1 MRKARKLRAV
11 AVRKRVAITKA
22 LGAVGEVGD
31 GEPVITSERIIE
43 FPKPPAA
50 NDVVSERVIFDIGG
64 DRFAIKWSAEIE
76 PLPPAGPKAIERKQ
90 RLKLGRSPQ
99 LGVKIRQQRMTFG
112 PPNDSLS
119 PIVYRM
125 LAAIT
130 HAFCSMRM
138 LL

>member
-1 MRKARKLRAV
+1 MMIYRVKNAWTTGRSIDGMRKARKLRAV

-50 NDVVSERVIFDIGG
+50 NSERVIFDIGG

-90 RLKLGRSPQ
+90 RLEVGPLPSAGR
-99 LGVKIRQQRMTFG
+99 
-112 PPNDSLS
+112 
-119 PIVYRM
+119 
-125 LAAIT
+125 
-130 HAFCSMRM
+130 
-138 LL
+138 